1 MRIRFGHLAALCGA
15 ATLALAPAAAAQ
27 ASFQSYVSIGD
38 SLAAGF
44 SSGSLVETHQQF
56 SVPAHLARQAGV
68 FAGFQQPLIGDPGI
82 PAELTLLSLAPTIV
96 PKSDRL
102 GAPRNLA
109 LPRPYNNMAVP
120 GATAL
125 DALTDNGAGRG
136 GLSQA
141 ILRGIGSQV
150 EQARALNPTFVTL
163 WIGNNDVLGA
173 AVNGTAVEG
182 VTLTPRPLFRQ
193 TYAGIVAA
201 LRASGRTIV
210 AANLPDVTS
219 IPFVTTIPPVV
230 VNPTTRQ
237 PVIVNGATVP
247 LIGPAGPL
255 APNTLVT
262 LAASTFLA
270 RGVGIPVALGGT
282 GLPLPAN
289 VLLDAGEVA
298 TIRQYVDDNN
308 AAIRE
313 IADAAGI
320 RVLDVNG
327 ILRDLKQNGRTIA
340 GVRLTADFLTGGVF
354 SYDGVHPTDLGYA
367 VIANEWIAAINASG
381 GSLPPVDLT
390 PFLGLSS
397 RSAQAGTGASLSDV
411 AGAGAWPEFSLEAW
425 DQLRAIF
432 PPLD

>member
-1 MRIRFGHLAALCGA
+1 M
-15 ATLALAPAAAAQ
+15 
-27 ASFQSYVSIGD
+27 
-38 SLAAGF
+38 
-44 SSGSLVETHQQF
+44 
-56 SVPAHLARQAGV
+56 
-68 FAGFQQPLIGDPGI
+68 
-82 PAELTLLSLAPTIV
+82 

-411 AGAGAWPEFSLEAW
+411 AGAGPWPEFSLEAW